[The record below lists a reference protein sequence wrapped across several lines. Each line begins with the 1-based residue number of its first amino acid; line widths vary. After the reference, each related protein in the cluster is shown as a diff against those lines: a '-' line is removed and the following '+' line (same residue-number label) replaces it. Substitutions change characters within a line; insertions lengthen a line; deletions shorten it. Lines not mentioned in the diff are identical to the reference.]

1 MEIKYLMILV
11 IFAGCTCLI
20 FNSYRSR
27 KFWNKRWYTAVTEL
41 FVDLMILSIA
51 AILIFVIVIA
61 G

>member
-27 KFWNKRWYTAVTEL
+27 KFWNKHWYSMLTEL
-41 FVDLMILSIA
+41 FVDSM
-51 AILIFVIVIA
+51 IFVIATILILVIA
-61 G
+61 IAG

>member
-1 MEIKYLMILV
+1 MNIKYLMVLIVL
-11 IFAGCTCLI
+11 AGCAWAICS
-20 FNSYRSR
+20 SYQCR